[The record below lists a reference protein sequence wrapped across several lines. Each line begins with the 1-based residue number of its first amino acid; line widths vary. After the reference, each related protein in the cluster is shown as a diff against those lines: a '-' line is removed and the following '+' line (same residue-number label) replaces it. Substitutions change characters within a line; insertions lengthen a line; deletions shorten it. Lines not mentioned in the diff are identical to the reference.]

1 MSLHRVV
8 LGGLLVSSVFLCQ
21 IHVPA
26 AMGQVRPR
34 VSEAV
39 DDARRITL
47 NGNVHPLARAEFDRG
62 AVAESQPIN
71 RILLLLKRSDEQEAA
86 LQDALEKLQDKSSP
100 TFHQWLTPE
109 QFGAQFGPADADIQ
123 AVTDWLTRQGFTIGK
138 IYSGKTVIEFSGS
151 AGQVQRAFGT
161 AIHSYQVNGK
171 TYSANASDP
180 QIPAALAPVVTGV
193 VSLHNFPRDFYARRL
208 GNLRKT
214 AGKSVL
220 EPLTTIPNPF
230 GPGNFYG
237 LGPGDFAKIY
247 GIPATCG
254 NPAVACTGSGQTIAI
269 VGETNLVVSDVQR
282 FRSIFGLPA
291 TFDTNSIIY
300 NGEDPGI
307 TSTDEESEADLD
319 TQWSGGVAPGAT
331 IKYVLSAST
340 PASQGVDLSALY
352 IVEHNLAGAM
362 SESYGACESSLGTTE
377 NSFVNSL
384 WQQASAQGITVAV
397 STGDSGSAG
406 CDDPNQEGLATHS
419 PAVSGLASTPY
430 NVAVGGTDFDEY
442 NNWSAFWSITNNATT
457 GTSAL
462 GYIPEIPWNQSCA
475 QLGPTGCNIN
485 TTPLELQNIVAG
497 AGGPSGRYSK
507 PSWQV
512 GTAGMPNDSKRDLP
526 DISLLASPGFNG
538 TGFLYCQVDALS
550 QCAVADGFTGNLTTF
565 GVIGGTSASAPAF
578 AGIMALINQS
588 QATAQNP
595 APRQGN
601 ANYVLYALAHKTG
614 ASCVSATPVA
624 AGCVFNDVTKGS
636 SALPTGGTGLGT
648 ISVPCKGGTVAC
660 SATLASQ
667 IGVLDDPNKAGS
679 LAWNAGTGYDMATGL
694 GSLNVGN
701 LAANWGT
708 VASVQT
714 TTTLAL
720 SPTTGITH
728 GSENV
733 TATISVTPTSG
744 TATGVVSLIAKLPDG
759 TTVGAGEFTLGA
771 NGSASGTATN
781 LPGGSNYPV
790 YAHYSGD
797 GTNAPSDSATT
808 TVTVAPETSKTFI
821 VVPTFDPGTGNPT
834 NGNATSIDYGTPYFI
849 RMYVTNSGG
858 VPSATGAP
866 TGACTQ
872 LSQVACPSGT
882 VVLTDNGTPV
892 GTGGGGAGVFNLNDA
907 GYTRDLTPNLPGGTH
922 SLVAT
927 YGGDTSYKTSMSAT
941 TTLTIVPAT
950 MQLTLQVPTS
960 SVVGTATVI
969 YLSGT
974 SNAALGAPPTGTLS
988 VYDGTTLI
996 LSASGSGGIGAW
1008 AGTGSSSPGGHAT
1021 AGFAIDTAIL
1031 LKTLGSHSLTM
1042 SYSGDP
1048 NYLAVTTSPQV
1059 VQVVYPTTMQLQSS
1073 APAIN
1078 YGSTFTLTATVSTTE
1093 VNPSVTGQITFT
1105 FNSGQGTIVMGP
1117 TTQTMVNGFAALQA
1131 TATVT
1136 LQSSSSFYANYSG
1149 DSNYSAASAYLS
1161 NVSVNPP
1168 DFSLAPSQTG
1178 LSITAGQSASV
1189 DIVVTPTFS
1198 LTSPVQFQIPTP
1210 VIQGITCSVSPAQ
1223 VQLSGTNSATSTLTC
1238 SVPAP
1243 SSSMSSTQAP
1253 PFRWPKLGPPNNW
1266 WKLSSV
1272 LVAIAIGLWLL
1283 PVRLRL
1289 RRLAYVSLFLTTISA
1304 VLGCGGG
1311 ASGGTGGGGGGGGG
1325 SASPTSVTLSV
1336 PSTKVSAPNL
1346 AATVQVNG
1354 KNSPAGSVSLGV
1366 AGESWSFN
1374 TATLVNGTA
1383 QFSYYLG
1390 SPGAFPMTAS
1400 YSGDSRN
1407 LPSQV
1412 QTPLIVVQTGA
1423 AGNMTISAS
1432 IGPTT
1437 KQISV
1442 TLAIQ

>member
-1 MSLHRVV
+1 MSLHRVI
-8 LGGLLVSSVFLCQ
+8 LRGLLVSGVFLCQ
-21 IHVPA
+21 IHMQTA
-26 AMGQVRPR
+26 LGQVRPR
-34 VSEAV
+34 VTEAV

-47 NGNVHPLARAEFDRG
+47 KGNVHPLARAEFDRG
-62 AVAESQPIN
+62 AVAESQPMN
-71 RILLLLKRSDEQEAA
+71 RILLLLKRSDEQEAQ
-86 LQDALEKLQDKSSP
+86 LQDALAKQQDKSSP

-109 QFGAQFGPADADIQ
+109 QFGAQFGPADVDIQ
-123 AVTDWLTRQGFTIGK
+123 VVTDWLTQQGFAVGK
-138 IYSGKTVIEFSGS
+138 IYSGKTVIEFSGN

-171 TYSANASDP
+171 AYSANASDP

-193 VSLHNFPRDFYARRL
+193 VSLHNFPRDFYARRF
-208 GNLRKT
+208 GNLSLS
-214 AGKSVL
+214 AGKRVM
-220 EPLTTIPNPF
+220 EPLVTIPNPF

-237 LGPGDFAKIY
+237 VGPGDFAKIY
-247 GIPATCG
+247 GVPATCG
-254 NPAVACTGSGQTIAI
+254 NPATACTGSGQTIAI
-269 VGETNLVVSDVQR
+269 VGETNLAVRDVQQ

-291 TFDTNSIIY
+291 TFDANSIVY

-307 TSTDEESEADLD
+307 TSTDEEAEADLD

-362 SESYGACESSLGTTE
+362 SESYGACESSLGSGE
-377 NSFVNSL
+377 NSFYNNL

-406 CDDPNQEGLATHS
+406 CDDPHQESLATHS

-430 NVAVGGTDFDEY
+430 NVAVGGTDFDEF
-442 NNWSAFWSITNNATT
+442 NTWLNFWNSTNDSVTGASAK
-457 GTSAL
+457 

-475 QLGPTGCNIN
+475 QLGAVGCNIN
-485 TTPLELQNIVAG
+485 TTPVQLQNIVAG
-497 AGGPSGRYSK
+497 AGGPSGKYSK
-507 PSWQV
+507 PSWQI
-512 GTAGMPNDSKRDLP
+512 GTAGMPSDSKRDLP

-538 TGFLYCQVDALS
+538 SGYLYCQGDVSRPCLDS
-550 QCAVADGFTGNLTTF
+550 SGFNGFISF

-614 ASCVSATPVA
+614 TSCVSATPVA
-624 AGCVFNDVTKGS
+624 AGCVFNDITKGS
-636 SALPTGGTGLGT
+636 SALPTGGAGLGT
-648 ISVPCKGGTVAC
+648 ISVPCKGGTIGC
-660 SATLASQ
+660 SATLSSQ

-701 LAANWGT
+701 LAANWGS
-708 VASVQT
+708 VASVHT
-714 TTTLAL
+714 TTTLTL

-733 TATISVTPTSG
+733 TATINVTSTSG

-759 TTVGAGEFTLGA
+759 TNVGAGEFTLGT
-771 NGSASGTATN
+771 NGSISGTATN

-797 GTNAPSDSATT
+797 GVNAPSDSASQMI
-808 TVTVAPETSKTFI
+808 TVAQENSKTFI
-821 VVPTFDPGTGNPT
+821 VVPTFDPGTGNQT
-834 NGNATSIDYGTPYFI
+834 NGNATSINYGTPYII

-858 VPSATGAP
+858 AASATGAP

-872 LSQVACPSGT
+872 LNQVACPSGT
-882 VVLTDNGTPV
+882 VDLTDNGTAV
-892 GTGGGGAGVFNLNDA
+892 DTGGGGPGVFNLNNA
-907 GYTRDLTPNLPGGTH
+907 GYTRDLTPNLPGGNH

-927 YGGDTSYKTSMSAT
+927 YSGDTSYKTSTSAT

-950 MQLTLQVPTS
+950 MQLSLQVPTS

-974 SNAALGAPPTGTLS
+974 SNAVLGAPPTGTLS

-996 LSASGSGGIGAW
+996 LSASGSNGIGAW
-1008 AGTGSSSPGGHAT
+1008 AGTGSSSSGGHAT
-1021 AGFAIDTAIL
+1021 AGFAIDTGIL

-1048 NYLAVTTSPQV
+1048 SYLAVTTSPQV
-1059 VQVVYPTTMQLQSS
+1059 VQIVYPTTIQLQSS
-1073 APAIN
+1073 ATAVN
-1078 YGSTFTLTATVSTTE
+1078 YGSTFTLTATVSTTQA
-1093 VNPSVTGQITFT
+1093 NPPVTGQITFT
-1105 FNSGQGTIVMGP
+1105 FNAGQGTIVMGP
-1117 TTQTMVNGFAALQA
+1117 TTQTIVNGFAALQT

-1149 DSNYSAASAYLS
+1149 DSNYSAGSAYLS

-1168 DFSLAPSQTG
+1168 DFSIAPSQTG
-1178 LSITAGQSASV
+1178 LTITAGQSASMN
-1189 DIVVTPTFS
+1189 IVVTPTFS
-1198 LTSPVQFQIPTP
+1198 LSSPVQFQVPTP
-1210 VIQGITCSVSPAQ
+1210 VVQGITCSVSPAQ
-1223 VQLSGTNSATSTLTC
+1223 VQLSGTNGVAAALTC

-1243 SSSMSSTQAP
+1243 SPSMSTTQAP
-1253 PFRWPKLGPPNNW
+1253 PLRWPKLRSPNNW
-1266 WKLSSV
+1266 WKLSGV
-1272 LVAIAIGLWLL
+1272 LVGLAIVLWML

-1289 RRLAYVSLFLTTISA
+1289 RRLAYISLFLTTISVA
-1304 VLGCGGG
+1304 LGCGGG
-1311 ASGGTGGGGGGGGG
+1311 GGGGTGGGGGGG
-1325 SASPTSVTLSV
+1325 SVTPTSVTLSV
-1336 PSTKVSAPNL
+1336 PNTKVSAPNL
-1346 AATVQVNG
+1346 SATVQVNG
-1354 KNSPAGSVSLGV
+1354 KNSPSGSVSLGV

-1383 QFSYYLG
+1383 QYSYYLG
-1390 SPGAFPMTAS
+1390 APGAFPMTAS

-1407 LPSQV
+1407 LPSHV
-1412 QTPLIVVQTGA
+1412 QTPLTVVQTGA
-1423 AGNMTISAS
+1423 AGNMTINAA

-1437 KQISV
+1437 KQTSV
-1442 TLAIQ
+1442 TLTIQ